1 MLRKSKSWWLT
12 VWALTFLL
20 KFENLRTNISDCLK
34 SLPKVSSSPTSARW
48 IWGAGGGGSVMS
60 TDNLTTV
67 TLTVAVVTQG
77 ETVRQRDHWIDR
89 DFLVLLAYKY
99 TSIFYILSVL
109 AYWEYTKTHHLRN
122 PAVEPSDPDLLM
134 TVEVCGGWGC
144 RSDSGPSSSSSKS
157 DSHWF

>member
-1 MLRKSKSWWLT
+1 MADSVGSHLSTKVWKSPHQHLRLSEIIT
-12 VWALTFLL
+12 QGLL
-20 KFENLRTNISDCLK
+20 FTHLGTLNMR
-34 SLPKVSSSPTSARW
+34 
-48 IWGAGGGGSVMS
+48 GGGWGVSNVHRQPDDS
-60 TDNLTTV
+60 NANCCSGHTRWD
-67 TLTVAVVTQG
+67 G
-77 ETVRQRDHWIDR
+77 ETERPLNWQG
-89 DFLVLLAYKY
+89 LVLLAYKY